1 MKKCGSISILG
12 RPNVGK
18 STLLNTLIGEKI
30 AIVTPKPQTTR
41 NTITGIL
48 TQGDTQFI
56 FVDTPGLHKAQ
67 NRLGD
72 RMNSYV
78 YETAKGVDLAFL
90 VCEADKMPGRPEK
103 ILMQTLAEND
113 IPAILVL
120 NKVDA
125 VVKEKMLPVMAAYAE
140 LFPFKALVPVSAQTG
155 DGIDVLLAEAE
166 KLLPEGEH
174 IFPEDE
180 LTDQPERVLAA
191 ELVREKLMRM
201 LKDEIPYSLTCE
213 CERFATREDGVLEI
227 NILIVCDKPSH
238 KSIVIGRNGS
248 VLKEAGTKARA
259 DMEKLFGTTVFLQL
273 WVKVK
278 EDWLNN
284 PNFINEMDIFFD
296 GPK

>member
-30 AIVTPKPQTTR
+30 AIVTPRPQTTR
-41 NTITGIL
+41 NSITGIL
-48 TQGDTQFI
+48 TKGDTQFI
-56 FVDTPGLHKAQ
+56 FVDTPGLHKSK

-78 YETAKGVDLAFL
+78 YETAKGVDVAFL
-90 VCEADKMPGRPEK
+90 MCEADKMPGKPEK
-103 ILMQTLAEND
+103 ILLETISQSE
-113 IPAILVL
+113 IPCILVL

-125 VVKEKMLPVMAAYAE
+125 VVKEKNLPVMAAYAS
-140 LFPFKALVPVSAQTG
+140 LFPFAALVPISAQTG
-155 DGIDVLLAEAE
+155 DGIDELLAEAE

-174 IFPEDE
+174 IFADNE

-201 LKDEIPYSLTCE
+201 LQQEIPYGLTCE
-213 CERFATREDGVLEI
+213 SEHFSVREDGMLDI
-227 NILIVCDKPSH
+227 NILIVCEKLSH
-238 KSIVIGRNGS
+238 KSIIIGKNGS
-248 VLKEAGTKARA
+248 MLKEVGTKARA
-259 DMEKLFGTTVFLQL
+259 DMEKLFGSKVFLQL

-278 EDWLNN
+278 EDWQNSPSFL
-284 PNFINEMDIFFD
+284 NEMDIFSFN
-296 GPK
+296 